1 LPTKN
6 SRRWLR
12 LAVLGGILGLCL
24 FVLDAGNLL
33 VVDNPQ
39 PSDVIVVLAGE
50 TYHRPTTGLQL
61 LDRGYGRHMLM
72 DVPAAATIYKYSQ
85 VQLAEEYVHDLP
97 QPASVEICPIE
108 GLSTREE
115 SHDVVKCL
123 AHETGSRILI
133 VTSDFHTRRALSIF
147 RHEITGKT
155 FSVAAA
161 HDDSEFGTRWW
172 AHREWAKTCLYEWI
186 RVVWWNAVE
195 RWK

>member
-6 SRRWLR
+6 SRRWLW
-12 LAVLGGILGLCL
+12 LVVLGTILGIFL
-24 FVLDAGNLL
+24 FVMDAGNLL
-33 VVDNPQ
+33 VIDDPQ

-50 TYHRPTTGLQL
+50 THHRPMTGLKL
-61 LDRGYGRHMLM
+61 LDRGYSHRMLI

-85 VQLAEEYVHDLP
+85 IQLAQEYMRDLP
-97 QPASVEICPIE
+97 EAASMEICPIE

-147 RHEITGKT
+147 RHEISGKT
-155 FSVAAA
+155 FTVAAA
-161 HDDSEFGTRWW
+161 HDDSEFGPRWW
-172 AHREWAKTCLYEWI
+172 THREWAKTCLYEWI
-186 RVVWWNAVE
+186 RVVWWNAIE